1 MSPGDVP
8 GADGGMIWSARDV
21 VGSPTAPGVAMGYP
35 PSKGPAMTVTGSG
48 RSMGTGH
55 GLQANE

>member
-1 MSPGDVP
+1 
-8 GADGGMIWSARDV
+8 MIWSARDV